1 MNKLKKIIIFMMI
14 CVLVIGI
21 LGIPAYGA
29 ATELDVLSLIPSELL
44 IIAVVI
50 YCIGMFLKASE
61 KIPNWTIPLILLGVA
76 VIITI
81 AYMAVSLG
89 QGLTQKVL
97 VDGVIYGILI
107 AAVAVYTNQVLK
119 QITTQR
125 LKE

>member
-1 MNKLKKIIIFMMI
+1 MIKFKKIIALMI
-14 CVLVIGI
+14 CVLVIGVFG
-21 LGIPAYGA
+21 LPAYGA
-29 ATELDVLSLIPSELL
+29 TTELDVLSLIPSELL

-61 KIPNWTIPLILLGVA
+61 RIPNWTIPLVLLGCA
-76 VIITI
+76 VVITI

-89 QGLTQKVL
+89 QGLTQKVI